1 MKFMTVNEVAENL
14 SVSRMTVSRLISS
27 GKLKVLKINRTIRI
41 PEQSFTDFV
50 KRNMNSNTHKGTARS
65 MLKHC
70 GKWVG
75 NDAEEIINLIEETRA
90 EAEF

>member
-14 SVSRMTVSRLISS
+14 SVSRMTVNRLISS
-27 GKLKVLKINRTIRI
+27 GKLKVLKINRAIRI
-41 PEQSFTDFV
+41 PEQSFSDFV
-50 KRNMNSNTHKGTARS
+50 KKNMNSDTQKGTARS

-70 GKWVG
+70 RKWTG
-75 NDAEEIINLIEETRA
+75 NDAEEIIKLIEETRA

>member
-1 MKFMTVNEVAENL
+1 
-14 SVSRMTVSRLISS
+14 
-27 GKLKVLKINRTIRI
+27 
-41 PEQSFTDFV
+41 
-50 KRNMNSNTHKGTARS
+50 MNSDAHKGTARS

-75 NDAEEIINLIEETRA
+75 NDAEEIIKLIEETRA

>member
-14 SVSRMTVSRLISS
+14 SVSRMTVNRLISS
-27 GKLKVLKINRTIRI
+27 GKLKALKINRAIRI
-41 PEQSFTDFV
+41 PEQSFADFV
-50 KRNMNSNTHKGTARS
+50 KRNMNGDKQKGTARS

-70 GKWVG
+70 GKWAG
-75 NDAEEIINLIEETRA
+75 NDAEEIIKLIEETRA

>member
-27 GKLKVLKINRTIRI
+27 GKLKVLKINRAIRI

-50 KRNMNSNTHKGTARS
+50 KRNMNSDAQKGTARS
-65 MLKHC
+65 ILKHC
-70 GKWVG
+70 GKWAG
-75 NDAEEIINLIEETRA
+75 NDAEEIIKLIEETRA